1 MSNMDVNEYRKICS
15 ELSGIPLFD
24 GKYSFYYDETGNVRK
39 FKLTEKGVNADE
51 GISND
56 FILGGVL
63 FKGDAPPAD
72 IDTLFDGLNIKISEI
87 KFKTLAGR
95 GSDFWTTIR
104 KRPIQ
109 QYLTWLESSGLYV
122 HFATLNNMYF
132 SIVDMV
138 DSLFVTQPQFHFG
151 QEWERGL
158 KASLHRF
165 VVAHLDEILPIFY
178 SYNYPSLAKADIKNF
193 CYDLSD
199 YIQSYGDDDFYLEN
213 FRQLLKTNGRKGE
226 LLFIEDNTPGLLV
239 ENYSGLRDGRCAFYK
254 DSMHYFDGEAEAE
267 SALENTIFTLNGK
280 KLSNYKFLDSKEER
294 LIQISDVWV
303 GLMGRLF
310 FMLDQSSPDLI
321 KSKMASLNET
331 QKECIHII
339 NSLIDRSERLHI
351 ALIQSVNSVEMMQH
365 RGSLLALM
373 DELV

>member
-1 MSNMDVNEYRKICS
+1 MDVNEYRKICS

-39 FKLTEKGVNADE
+39 FKLTENGVNADE

-63 FKGDAPPAD
+63 FKGDVPPSE
-72 IDTLFDGLNIKISEI
+72 IDTLFDELKIKTSEI

-95 GSDFWTTIR
+95 GADFWTTIR

-109 QYLTWLESSGLYV
+109 QYLKWLESSGLYV
-122 HFATLNNMYF
+122 HYATLNNMYF
-132 SIVDMV
+132 SIVDIV
-138 DSLFVTQPQFHFG
+138 DSLFIAQPQFHFG
-151 QEWERGL
+151 PEWERSL

-165 VVAHLDEILPIFY
+165 VVTHLDEILPIFY
-178 SYNYPSLAKADIKNF
+178 SYNYPSLAKADIKGF

-199 YIQSYGDDDFYLEN
+199 LIQSYGDEDFYLEN
-213 FRQLLKTNGRKGE
+213 FRQLLKANGRKEE

-239 ENYSGLRDGRCAFYK
+239 EDYSGLRDGRCAFYK

-267 SALENTIFTLNGK
+267 SSLENTIFTLNGK
-280 KLSNYKFLDSKEER
+280 KISNYKFLDSKEER

-310 FMLDQSSPDLI
+310 FMLDQSSPDII
-321 KSKMASLNET
+321 KSKMESLNET

-351 ALIQSVNSVEMMQH
+351 ALIQNVNSLQMVQH
-365 RGSLLALM
+365 RGALLELM
-373 DELV
+373 DELVR

>member
-1 MSNMDVNEYRKICS
+1 MDVNEYRKICS

-39 FKLTEKGVNADE
+39 FKLTENGVNADE

-63 FKGDAPPAD
+63 FKGDAPPSD
-72 IDTLFDGLNIKISEI
+72 INTLFDDFNIKTSEI

-95 GSDFWTTIR
+95 GVDFWKTIQ

-109 QYLTWLESSGLYV
+109 QYLKWLGDSGLYV

-132 SIVDMV
+132 SIVDMI
-138 DSLFVTQPQFHFG
+138 DSIFVTQPQFNFG
-151 QEWERGL
+151 PEWVHLL
-158 KASLHRF
+158 KASWHRF

-178 SYNYPSLAKADIKNF
+178 SYNYPSLAKADIKDF

-199 YIQSYGDDDFYLEN
+199 LIQSYGDNDFYLES

-239 ENYSGLRDGRCAFYK
+239 ENYSSLRDGRCAFYK

-267 SALENTIFTLNGK
+267 SSLENTIFTLNGK
-280 KLSNYKFLDSKEER
+280 KISNYKFLDSKEER

-321 KSKMASLNET
+321 NSKMRSLNET
-331 QKECIHII
+331 QKECVRIIH
-339 NSLIDRSERLHI
+339 SLIARSERLYI
-351 ALIQSVNSVEMMQH
+351 ALIQNVNSVEMVEH
-365 RGSLLALM
+365 RGALLRLM